1 MESLLFL
8 LTRKGVYTSFSLK
21 TAFTPSQKARFP
33 LISSNF
39 RCEGLE
45 MEHSPPNVLR
55 AAFPQNFNAF
65 LCEHLR
71 RQTFTRFPDY
81 PCEGW

>member
-1 MESLLFL
+1 MESLLFHSD
-8 LTRKGVYTSFSLK
+8 TERGIYVNFPQNSIH
-21 TAFTPSQKARFP
+21 AFTKARFP
-33 LISSNF
+33 LISISF

-55 AAFPQNFNAF
+55 AAFPLNSNAF
-65 LCEHLR
+65 PCEHPR

-81 PCEGW
+81 PCEGL